1 MYKKIWQQNT
11 FGLALLAA
19 LLACNLPAG
28 VMNPILEATSTAQPA
43 AAATIA
49 LVPATETPTPAQAAT
64 NTSLPSPTPTPQNPL
79 VIIAA
84 LCWEGPGAI
93 YEVVSAVKV
102 GERVELL
109 GRGSISGWW
118 VIKNP
123 IYRDPCWLPE
133 NTLQIDPGY
142 NLSNLKVFSPPSTPT
157 PTHLP
162 SPTPTP

>member
-1 MYKKIWQQNT
+1 MYKKIWRQNT
-11 FGLALLAA
+11 LGLALLAA

-28 VMNPILEATSTAQPA
+28 LMNPSFEATSAAPPA
-43 AAATIA
+43 AAATLA
-49 LVPATETPTPAQAAT
+49 VFPATETPTPAPAAT

-79 VIIAA
+79 VIIAG
-84 LCWEGPGAI
+84 LCWEGPGTI

-123 IYRDPCWLPE
+123 IYRDPCWVQE
-133 NTLQIDPGY
+133 NVLQIDPGY
-142 NLSNLKVFSPPSTPT
+142 NLTNLKIFSPPPT
-157 PTHLP
+157 PTRTP
-162 SPTPTP
+162 IPPTPTP